1 MKVIVIK
8 KSELPRFASDVWNDI
23 SDPETDLADLMH
35 SKKATDL
42 VITSKTYP
50 QSISAEA
57 CVLSQRFDCPIALV
71 TTSCQSVETW
81 IRDRYDYQSTL
92 WRLDRK
98 YYQIYSDT
106 AHAEIT
112 GSDEWIEV
120 HEEVER

>member
-8 KSELPRFASDVWNDI
+8 KSELSRFEADVWKDI
-23 SDPETDLADLMH
+23 SDIETDLADLMH

-50 QSISAEA
+50 QTISTEA
-57 CVLSQRFDCPIALV
+57 AILSQQYDCPIAIVV
-71 TTSCQSVETW
+71 TGSQSVEEW
-81 IRDRYDYQSTL
+81 IRSRYDYQSTL

-98 YYQIYSDT
+98 YYQIYTDT

-112 GSDEWIEV
+112 GSDEWIEIDNK
-120 HEEVER
+120 

>member
-8 KSELPRFASDVWNDI
+8 KSELPRFEADVWKDVSDI
-23 SDPETDLADLMH
+23 ETDLGDLMH

-50 QSISAEA
+50 KEISVQAA
-57 CVLSQRFDCPIALV
+57 ILSQLYDCPIALV
-71 TTSCQSVETW
+71 VTADQSVEEW
-81 IRDRYDYQSTL
+81 IRNRYDYQSTL

-98 YYQIYSDT
+98 YYQIYTDT

-112 GSDEWIEV
+112 GSDEWIEIDNK
-120 HEEVER
+120 